1 MIPNG
6 AIGAR
11 FSPDGA
17 TLYLTDATGLGIYDV
32 TIPGSPQMRSHVP
45 LPRVDATGAMHLVD
59 VSDPGAPRTVATRPA
74 PGDLTV
80 YDVRDLSRLPVS
92 PTLSDEELAWVVGEH
107 GTFAF
112 DVTDPVR
119 PRFVLG
125 GPGTPQDGH
134 WLLLGALTAPA
145 RRRAWPDRGAAV
157 GFYVSTCSFWGA
169 YLAPSDCPPLGSR
182 GSDAERIPLSP
193 IGEQGRS
200 ASWGRGPAH
209 SPSAL
214 A

>member
-1 MIPNG
+1 VIPNG

-32 TIPGSPQMRSHVP
+32 TNPDSPQILSHVP
-45 LPRVDATGAMHLVD
+45 LPRVGVGGDMHLVD
-59 VSDPGAPRTVATRPA
+59 VSDPAAPAIRETRPA
-74 PGDLTV
+74 PGDLTI
-80 YDVRDLSRLPVS
+80 YDVRDLSLPAAQ
-92 PTLSDEELAWVVGEH
+92 PAPSDEQLAWVAGED

-112 DVTDPVR
+112 DITEPQ
-119 PRFVLG
+119 PRVVLG
-125 GPGTPQDGH
+125 GPGEPHRGH

-145 RRRAWPDRGAAV
+145 RERGWPHSGAPV
-157 GFYVSTCSFWGA
+157 GFYVSTESFWGA

-182 GSDAERIPLSP
+182 GRTAERMTLSP
-193 IGEQGRS
+193 IGESDRP
-200 ASWGRGPAH
+200 ASWGRGPVP
-209 SPSAL
+209 SPRAL